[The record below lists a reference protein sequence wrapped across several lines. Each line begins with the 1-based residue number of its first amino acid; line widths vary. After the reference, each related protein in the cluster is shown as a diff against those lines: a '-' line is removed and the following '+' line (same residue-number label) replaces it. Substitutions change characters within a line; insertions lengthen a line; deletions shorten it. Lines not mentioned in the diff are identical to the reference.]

1 VIEKKLEESEKKMYQ
16 IGENICKVYIFEGTN
31 IMNVKRMPATEKQN
45 NTQFNFKRTKYMSV
59 RFSMEDIHKWSMS
72 T

>member
-1 VIEKKLEESEKKMYQ
+1 MYQ

-31 IMNVKRMPATEKQN
+31 IMNVKRIPTPEKQN
-45 NTQFNFKRTKYMSV
+45 NTQFNFKRIKYMSV
-59 RFSMEDIHKWSMS
+59 HFSMEDIHKWSMS